1 MKVNETIF
9 ILQPT
14 ELVSVCSIRL
24 CNSSISRHVSTFE
37 QSLNSHPCRP
47 PSRRK
52 LAVSAVIVLAAEN
65 LPKKVWLAG
74 YQPIL
79 IKS

>member
-1 MKVNETIF
+1 MKVKETIF

-37 QSLNSHPCRP
+37 QSLNSYPCRP

-52 LAVSAVIVLAAEN
+52 L
-65 LPKKVWLAG
+65 
-74 YQPIL
+74 
-79 IKS
+79 